1 MMDDLGGDELDILDV
16 IVQLENELNISG
28 SHEQETSDVRLV
40 SELLEVVGR
49 HVSTIK
55 LLLFVVM
62 ILGAGGGY
70 MYVKNLQAEN
80 EILTLN
86 NAKLNDAVEQQ
97 QAVIEQQLRDIET
110 KDQLNEQLKE
120 NNAKL
125 TADLN
130 VANEK
135 FNKVNASG
143 ERRDIG
149 NLAISKPR
157 SVQLIERKREQQRAR
172 CFEIA
177 QGPSLTEEELNATKK
192 SQINCRMSNIAN

>member
-1 MMDDLGGDELDILDV
+1 MLM
-16 IVQLENELNISG
+16 
-28 SHEQETSDVRLV
+28 
-40 SELLEVVGR
+40 
-49 HVSTIK
+49 
-55 LLLFVVM
+55 
-62 ILGAGGGY
+62 GAGGGLW
-70 MYVKNLQAEN
+70 YVQHLKSEN

-110 KDQLNEQLKE
+110 KTALNNQLNE

-130 VANEK
+130 LANEK

-143 ERRDIG
+143 ERRDVG
-149 NLAISKPR
+149 ALAVAKPK
-157 SVQLIERKREQQRAR
+157 SIERIEGKREKQRAR

-177 QGPSLTEEELNATKK
+177 QGSPLTEEELNATKK
-192 SQINCRMSNIAN
+192 SQINAECTNIANPNYVPY

>member
-1 MMDDLGGDELDILDV
+1 MLG
-16 IVQLENELNISG
+16 Q
-28 SHEQETSDVRLV
+28 
-40 SELLEVVGR
+40 
-49 HVSTIK
+49 IK
-55 LLLFVVM
+55 LVFFLLM
-62 ILGAGGGY
+62 LSGAAGGIW
-70 MYVKNLQAEN
+70 YVQHLKAEN

-110 KDQLNEQLKE
+110 KTELNKQLNE

-130 VANEK
+130 LANEK

-143 ERRDIG
+143 ERRDVG
-149 NLAISKPR
+149 ALAVAKPK
-157 SVQLIERKREQQRAR
+157 SIERIEGKREQQRAR

-177 QGPSLTEEELNATKK
+177 QGSPLTEEELNATKK
-192 SQINCRMSNIAN
+192 SQINAECTNLANPNYVPY

>member
-1 MMDDLGGDELDILDV
+1 MLM
-16 IVQLENELNISG
+16 
-28 SHEQETSDVRLV
+28 
-40 SELLEVVGR
+40 
-49 HVSTIK
+49 
-55 LLLFVVM
+55 
-62 ILGAGGGY
+62 GAGGGLW
-70 MYVKNLQAEN
+70 YVQHLKSEN

-110 KDQLNEQLKE
+110 KTALNNQLNE

-130 VANEK
+130 LANEK

-143 ERRDIG
+143 ERRDVG
-149 NLAISKPR
+149 ALAVAKPKSIQR
-157 SVQLIERKREQQRAR
+157 IEGKREQQRAR

-177 QGPSLTEEELNATKK
+177 QGSPLTEEELNATKK
-192 SQINCRMSNIAN
+192 SQINAECTNIANPNYIPY

>member
-1 MMDDLGGDELDILDV
+1 MLG
-16 IVQLENELNISG
+16 Q
-28 SHEQETSDVRLV
+28 
-40 SELLEVVGR
+40 
-49 HVSTIK
+49 IK
-55 LLLFVVM
+55 LVFFFIMLM
-62 ILGAGGGY
+62 GAGGGLW
-70 MYVKNLQAEN
+70 YVQHLKSEN

-110 KDQLNEQLKE
+110 KTALNNQLNE
-120 NNAKL
+120 NNAKH

-130 VANEK
+130 LANEK

-149 NLAISKPR
+149 NLAVSKPKSIER
-157 SVQLIERKREQQRAR
+157 IERKREQQRAR

-177 QGPSLTEEELNATKK
+177 QGSPLTEKEINATKK
-192 SQINCRMSNIAN
+192 SQINAECTNIANPNYIPY